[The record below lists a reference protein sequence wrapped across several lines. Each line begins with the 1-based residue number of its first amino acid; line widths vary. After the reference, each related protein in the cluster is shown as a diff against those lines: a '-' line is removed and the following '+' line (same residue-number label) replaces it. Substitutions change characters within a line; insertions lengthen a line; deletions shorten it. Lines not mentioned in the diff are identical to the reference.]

1 MLMRSY
7 RKKGWQGWPRASL
20 SFVQIHFASM
30 YVSLRPHGSASSPPS
45 TLAISQAESSKDADF
60 QVDGMVAD
68 ARMPE
73 P

>member
-7 RKKGWQGWPRASL
+7 RKQGWQGWPRASL

-45 TLAISQAESSKDADF
+45 TLAISQVESSKDADF